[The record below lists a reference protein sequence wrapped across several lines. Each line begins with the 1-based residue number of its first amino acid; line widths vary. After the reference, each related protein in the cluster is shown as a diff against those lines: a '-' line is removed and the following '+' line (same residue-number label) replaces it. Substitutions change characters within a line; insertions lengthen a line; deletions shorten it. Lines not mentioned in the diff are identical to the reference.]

1 VVCLRLLRA
10 RANAPAGRRE
20 AEINRPVAT
29 ALFIRAAHVTEIE
42 GQIIL
47 FAKHLSSSLH
57 KTALNLVI
65 DPSIGLTSLNGSELP
80 SELFWAICR

>member
-1 VVCLRLLRA
+1 MHRQA
-10 RANAPAGRRE
+10 AD
-20 AEINRPVAT
+20 RPRSAD
-29 ALFIRAAHVTEIE
+29 LSRSSFGQRMLPEIE

-65 DPSIGLTSLNGSELP
+65 DPSIGWTSLKRVRTS
-80 SELFWAICR
+80 SDLFWAVCR